1 MRICILGGF
10 NMHRLSNSLSICLFT
25 SVALITVPATAQD
38 ETAPVVDEAA
48 DGEIVVFGQG
58 ETRQVQEVS
67 SKELLILAP
76 GTSPL
81 KAIEKLPSV
90 SFQSADPFGTYE
102 WSSRISI
109 RGFNQNQLGFTLDG
123 IPLGDSSY
131 GNNNGLHIGRAIISE
146 NIGVTRVSQG
156 SGSIGTQATNN
167 LGGTLEFF
175 SADPT
180 GGLGFDANLTYGSE
194 NTVRGFGRFN
204 FGEAG
209 GIRGFVSGVYHNAEK
224 WKGGGDQ
231 RNWQINAKAIIPVG
245 DAEFDAYFGYSD
257 RAEQDYQDLSLEII
271 DRLGYN
277 HDNFFPNYALAIQI
291 ADIANNIDLRN
302 NSTGALGGD
311 GRSDI
316 TGNAPTNPAAGTVFP
331 APYISIDDSYYD
343 ASGLR
348 KDTLAAYGL
357 TAPLDEGVTFK
368 IKAYYHDN
376 TGQGTWATPYV
387 PSPNGVPLSV
397 RTTEYDIQRGGVFGS
412 LNAQIGDHE
421 ITIGGWYEHND
432 FTQAR
437 RFYAFDSR
445 TAPNRDL
452 TNFQRNPFFTQWL
465 FDFNTDTLQYHV
477 QDKISLGNLTI
488 NLGWKGFQ
496 VNNEASPRVQGALA
510 AGKIRSKDWFQP
522 HAGLA
527 YRLNDKA
534 EVFGGF
540 TQVTRAFVS
549 SATSGPFS
557 TTQAG
562 FNALIARGLKPEESD
577 TYELGVRYNDTI
589 FNGVIG
595 VYYVNF
601 RNRLLGV
608 QTGAGIV
615 GNPAILQNVGSVRS
629 LGFEAA
635 GDVRLGGGLSL
646 FASYSYNDAT
656 YRDDVVI
663 PPSAITTP
671 PTPPNIIPTSGRNVV
686 DAPKHLLKG
695 EVMYDS
701 DTFFGRLG
709 ANYMSRRYF
718 NYLNDRSVSGRVLVD
733 ATLGYR
739 FDAGLRS
746 PIELQ
751 LNATN
756 LLDKDYVST
765 IGSNGFGN
773 SGDNQ
778 TLLAG
783 APQQFF
789 ATVKVGF

>member
-1 MRICILGGF
+1 MRKF
-10 NMHRLSNSLSICLFT
+10 ASIFLA
-25 SVALITVPATAQD
+25 SAALIASPAIAQQANPPADTDTV
-38 ETAPVVDEAA
+38 EE
-48 DGEIVVFGQG
+48 EIVVFGQG
-58 ETRQVQEVS
+58 ETRQVQEIS
-67 SKELLILAP
+67 SKELLILVP

-90 SFQSADPFGTYE
+90 NFQSADPFGTYE
-102 WSSRISI
+102 WSSRVSI
-109 RGFNQNQLGFTLDG
+109 RGFNQNQLGYTLDG
-123 IPLGDSSY
+123 IPLGDSTY

-175 SADPT
+175 SADPSD
-180 GGLGFDANLTYGSE
+180 GLGVDANLTYGSE
-194 NTVRGFGRFN
+194 NTIRGFGRVN
-204 FGEAG
+204 FGEAD
-209 GIRGFVSGVYHNAEK
+209 GIRGFISGVYHNAEK

-245 DAEFDAYFGYSD
+245 VAEFDAYFAYSD
-257 RAEQDYQDLSLEII
+257 RAEQDYQDLSLEMIA
-271 DRLGYN
+271 RLGYD
-277 HDNFFPNYALAIQI
+277 HDNFFPDYATAIRAAQGVFTAPI
-291 ADIANNIDLRN
+291 NNL
-302 NSTGALGGD
+302 
-311 GRSDI
+311 
-316 TGNAPTNPAAGTVFP
+316 
-331 APYISIDDSYYD
+331 DDSYYD

-357 TAPLDEGVTFK
+357 TAPLGDGVTFK

-376 TGQGTWATPYV
+376 TGQGTWGTPYV
-387 PSPNGVPLSV
+387 PSPNGVPMSI
-397 RTTEYDIQRGGVFGS
+397 RTTEYDIQRGGVFSS
-412 LNAQIGDHE
+412 LNAEVGDHE
-421 ITIGGWYEHND
+421 ITVGGWYEHND

-437 RFYAFDSR
+437 RFYAYESL
-445 TAPNRDL
+445 TTPGRDH
-452 TNFQRNPFFTQWL
+452 TKFQRNPFFTQWL
-465 FDFNTDTLQYHV
+465 FDFNTDTLQYYV
-477 QDKISLGNLTI
+477 QDKISLGDLTI

-496 VNNEASPRVQGALA
+496 VNNEADPRIQGALA
-510 AGKIRSKDWFQP
+510 AGKIKSTDWFQP
-522 HAGLA
+522 HAGVA
-527 YRLNDKA
+527 YKLTDKA
-534 EVFGGF
+534 EIFGGF

-577 TYELGVRYNDTI
+577 TYELGARYNDSV

-629 LGFEAA
+629 IGFEAA
-635 GDVRLGGGLSL
+635 GDLRLGGGLTL
-646 FASYSYNDAT
+646 FASYSYTDAS
-656 YRDDVVI
+656 YRDDVV
-663 PPSAITTP
+663 TP
-671 PTPPNIIPTSGRNVV
+671 TAIIPTKGKDVV
-686 DAPKHLLKG
+686 DTPKHLLRG
-695 EVMYDS
+695 EIAYDS
-701 DTFFGRLG
+701 DSFFGRIG
-709 ANYMSRRYF
+709 ANYMSKRYF
-718 NYLNDRSVSGRVLVD
+718 NYLNDRSVSSRVLVD
-733 ATLGYR
+733 ATIGYR
-739 FDAGLRS
+739 FDMGMRT

-756 LLDKDYVST
+756 LLDKKYVST

>member
-1 MRICILGGF
+1 MRK
-10 NMHRLSNSLSICLFT
+10 
-25 SVALITVPATAQD
+25 ITVMLLAGVAFGSVPVMAQQSNAPTTAGS
-38 ETAPVVDEAA
+38 EEA
-48 DGEIVVFGQG
+48 EIVVFGQG

-102 WSSRISI
+102 WSSRVSI
-109 RGFNQNQLGFTLDG
+109 RGFNQNQLGYTLDG

-175 SADPT
+175 SADPSD
-180 GGLGFDANLTYGSE
+180 GFGADANLTYGSS
-194 NTVRGFGRFN
+194 NTMRAFGRIN

-209 GIRGFVSGVYHNAEK
+209 GVRGFLSGVYHNADK
-224 WKGGGDQ
+224 WKGGGEQ
-231 RNWQINAKAIIPVG
+231 RSMHVNAKAIIPVG
-245 DAEFDAYFGYSD
+245 DAEFDGFFSYSD
-257 RAEQDYQDLSLEII
+257 RAEQDYQDLSLEMIN
-271 DRLGYN
+271 RLGYD
-277 HDNFFPNYALAIQI
+277 HDNYFPDYAKAIAAARGVYVAPI
-291 ADIANNIDLRN
+291 NNL
-302 NSTGALGGD
+302 
-311 GRSDI
+311 
-316 TGNAPTNPAAGTVFP
+316 
-331 APYISIDDSYYD
+331 DDSYYD

-348 KDTLAAYGL
+348 KDTLASYGL
-357 TAPLDEGVTFK
+357 FATLADGVTFK
-368 IKAYYHDN
+368 IKAYYHNN
-376 TGQGTWATPYV
+376 TGQGTWGTPYV
-387 PSPNGVPLSV
+387 PSPNGVPMSA
-397 RTTEYDIQRGGVFGS
+397 RTTEYDIQRGGVFSS
-412 LNAQIGDHE
+412 LNAEVGDHE
-421 ITIGGWYEHND
+421 VTVGSWYEHND

-437 RFYAFDSR
+437 RFYAYESNTTPGLDHTKF
-445 TAPNRDL
+445 L
-452 TNFQRNPFFTQWL
+452 TNPFFTQWL
-465 FDFNTDTLQYHV
+465 FDFNTDTLQYYV
-477 QDKISLGNLTI
+477 QDKISLGDLTI

-496 VNNEASPRVQGALA
+496 VNNESDPRIQGSLA
-510 AGKIRSKDWFQP
+510 AGKIKSQDWFQP
-522 HAGLA
+522 HAGVA
-527 YRLNDKA
+527 YKLTDKA
-534 EVFGGF
+534 EIFGGF

-549 SATSGPFS
+549 SATSGPFA

-562 FNALIARGLKPEESD
+562 FNALVTRGLKPESSD
-577 TYELGVRYNDTI
+577 TFELGARYNDNV

-635 GDVRLGGGLSL
+635 GDVRLGGGMTL
-646 FASYSYNDAT
+646 FASYSYTGAT
-656 YRDDVVI
+656 YRENVI
-663 PPSAITTP
+663 TP
-671 PTPPNIIPTSGRNVV
+671 TAVIATKGKEVV
-686 DAPKHLLKG
+686 DTPKHLLRG
-695 EVMYDS
+695 EFAYDN
-701 DTFFGRLG
+701 DAFFGRVG
-709 ANYMSRRYF
+709 ANYMSKRYF
-718 NYLNDRSVSGRVLVD
+718 NYLNDRSVPSRVLVD
-733 ATLGYR
+733 ATVGYR
-739 FDAGLRS
+739 LDAGLRA
-746 PIELQ
+746 PLELQ

-756 LLDKDYVST
+756 LFGIDYVST

-783 APQQFF
+783 SPRQVFVTLKADF
-789 ATVKVGF
+789 

>member
-1 MRICILGGF
+1 MRKI
-10 NMHRLSNSLSICLFT
+10 
-25 SVALITVPATAQD
+25 SVLLLVTAAFGAAPAMAQEATAPAAD
-38 ETAPVVDEAA
+38 SVDE
-48 DGEIVVFGQG
+48 EIVVFGKG
-58 ETRQVQEVS
+58 ETRQVQEVG
-67 SKELLILAP
+67 SKELLLLAP

-90 SFQSADPFGTYE
+90 NFQSADPFGTYE
-102 WSSRISI
+102 WSSRVSI
-109 RGFNQNQLGFTLDG
+109 RGFNQNQLGYSLDG

-156 SGSIGTQATNN
+156 AGSIGTQATNN

-175 SADPT
+175 SADVKD
-180 GGLGFDANLTYGSE
+180 GFGVDANLTYGSE
-194 NTVRGFGRFN
+194 NTMRAFSRVN

-209 GIRGFVSGVYHNAEK
+209 GVRGFVSGVYHKADK
-224 WKGGGDQ
+224 WKGGGEQ
-231 RNWQINAKAIIPVG
+231 KNWQFNAKAIIPVG
-245 DAEFDAYFGYSD
+245 DAEFDAYFAYSD
-257 RAEQDYQDLSLEII
+257 RAEQDYQDLSLEMIR
-271 DRLGYN
+271 RLGYN
-277 HDNFFPNYALAIQI
+277 HDNYFPNYAKAINAARGI
-291 ADIANNIDLRN
+291 FVAPINNL
-302 NSTGALGGD
+302 
-311 GRSDI
+311 
-316 TGNAPTNPAAGTVFP
+316 
-331 APYISIDDSYYD
+331 DDSYYD

-348 KDTLAAYGL
+348 KDTLASYGL
-357 TAPLDEGVTFK
+357 TAPLGEGVTFK

-376 TGQGTWATPYV
+376 TGQGTWGTPYV
-387 PSPNGVPLSV
+387 PSPNGVPMSV
-397 RTTEYDIQRGGVFGS
+397 RTTEYDIQRGGVFSS
-412 LNAQIGDHE
+412 LNAQVGDHE

-437 RFYAFDSR
+437 RFYAYESN
-445 TAPNRDL
+445 TTPGRDHL
-452 TNFQRNPFFTQWL
+452 KFMRNPFFTQWL
-465 FDFNTDTLQYHV
+465 FDFNTDTLQYYV
-477 QDKISLGNLTI
+477 QDKITLGDLTI
-488 NLGWKGFQ
+488 NVGWKGFQ
-496 VNNEASPRVQGALA
+496 VNNESDPRIQGSLA
-510 AGKIRSKDWFQP
+510 AGKIKTKDWFQP
-522 HAGLA
+522 HVGVA
-527 YRLNDKA
+527 YQLNDKA

-577 TYELGVRYNDTI
+577 TFELGARYNDNV

-615 GNPAILQNVGSVRS
+615 GNPAILQNVGAVRS
-629 LGFEAA
+629 IGFEAA
-635 GDVRLGGGLSL
+635 GDLRLGGGLSL
-646 FASYSYNDAT
+646 FASYSYTGAT
-656 YRDDVVI
+656 YRDNVI
-663 PPSAITTP
+663 TP
-671 PTPPNIIPTSGRNVV
+671 TATIATDGKDLV
-686 DAPKHLLKG
+686 DTPKHLLRG
-695 EVMYDS
+695 EIAYDS
-701 DTFFGRLG
+701 DTFFGRVG
-709 ANYMSRRYF
+709 ANYMSKRYF
-718 NYLNDRSVSGRVLVD
+718 TYLNDQSVPSRVLVD

-739 FDAGLRS
+739 FDAGLRA

-756 LLDKDYVST
+756 LLDKAYVAT

>member
-1 MRICILGGF
+1 MR
-10 NMHRLSNSLSICLFT
+10 NLSITLLASCAFI
-25 SVALITVPATAQD
+25 ALPVHAADDMAADAAT
-38 ETAPVVDEAA
+38 EEAA
-48 DGEIVVFGQG
+48 DEIIVFGRG
-58 ETRQVQEVS
+58 ETRQVQELNN
-67 SKELLILAP
+67 KELLILAP

-90 SFQSADPFGTYE
+90 NFQSADPFGTYE
-102 WSSRISI
+102 WSSRVSI
-109 RGFNQNQLGFTLDG
+109 RGFNQNQLGYTLDG
-123 IPLGDSSY
+123 IPLGDSTY

-175 SADPT
+175 SGDFSD
-180 GGLGFDANLTYGSE
+180 GLGVDANLTYGSE
-194 NTVRGFGRFN
+194 NTIRGFGRVN

-209 GIRGFVSGVYHNAEK
+209 GMRGFVSGVYHNAEK

-245 DAEFDAYFGYSD
+245 EAEFDAYFAYSD
-257 RAEQDYQDLSLEII
+257 RAEQDYQDLSLEMIG
-271 DRLGYN
+271 RLGYN
-277 HDNFFPNYALAIQI
+277 HDNYFPDYAKAINAARGI
-291 ADIANNIDLRN
+291 FVAPINNL
-302 NSTGALGGD
+302 
-311 GRSDI
+311 
-316 TGNAPTNPAAGTVFP
+316 
-331 APYISIDDSYYD
+331 DDSYYD

-357 TAPLDEGVTFK
+357 TAPLGDGVTFK

-376 TGQGTWATPYV
+376 TGQGTWGTPYV
-387 PSPNGVPLSV
+387 ASPNGVPMSV
-397 RTTEYDIQRGGVFGS
+397 RTTEYDIQRGGVFSS
-412 LNAQIGDHE
+412 LNAQVGDHE
-421 ITIGGWYEHND
+421 ITVGGWYEHND

-437 RFYAFDSR
+437 RFYAYDSV
-445 TAPNRDL
+445 TSPGRDH
-452 TNFQRNPFFTQWL
+452 TKFQRNPFFTQWL
-465 FDFNTDTLQYHV
+465 FDFNTDTLQYYV
-477 QDKISLGNLTI
+477 QDKISLGDLTI

-496 VNNEASPRVQGALA
+496 VNNEADPRVQGALA
-510 AGKIRSKDWFQP
+510 AGKIKSKDWFQP
-522 HAGLA
+522 HAGVA
-527 YRLNDKA
+527 YKLNDKA
-534 EVFGGF
+534 EIFGGF

-562 FNALIARGLKPEESD
+562 FNALLVRGLKPEESD
-577 TYELGVRYNDTI
+577 TYELGARYNDPV

-615 GNPAILQNVGSVRS
+615 GNPAILQNVGGVRS
-629 LGFEAA
+629 IGFEAA
-635 GDVRLGGGLSL
+635 GDVRLGGGMTL
-646 FASYSYNDAT
+646 FASYSYTDAS
-656 YRDDVVI
+656 YRDNVITPTATILTKGKDVVD
-663 PPSAITTP
+663 T
-671 PTPPNIIPTSGRNVV
+671 
-686 DAPKHLLKG
+686 PKHLLRG
-695 EVMYDS
+695 EIAYDS
-701 DTFFGRLG
+701 DTFFGRVG
-709 ANYMSRRYF
+709 ANYMSKRYF
-718 NYLNDRSVSGRVLVD
+718 NYLNDRSVAARVLVD

-756 LLDKDYVST
+756 LLDKKYVAT

-783 APQQFF
+783 SPQQFF

>member
-1 MRICILGGF
+1 MRKITMMLLAGVAFGSVPV
-10 NMHRLSNSLSICLFT
+10 MAQQSNAPT
-25 SVALITVPATAQD
+25 TAD
-38 ETAPVVDEAA
+38 SEEA
-48 DGEIVVFGQG
+48 EIVVFGQG

-102 WSSRISI
+102 WSSRVSI
-109 RGFNQNQLGFTLDG
+109 RGFNQNQLGYTLDG

-175 SADPT
+175 SADPSD
-180 GGLGFDANLTYGSE
+180 GFGADANLTYGSS
-194 NTVRGFGRFN
+194 NTMRAFGRIN

-209 GIRGFVSGVYHNAEK
+209 GVRGFLSGVYHNADK
-224 WKGGGDQ
+224 WKGGGEQ
-231 RNWQINAKAIIPVG
+231 RSMHVNAKAIIPVG
-245 DAEFDAYFGYSD
+245 DAEFDGFFSYSD
-257 RAEQDYQDLSLEII
+257 RAEQDYQDLSLEMIN
-271 DRLGYN
+271 RLGYD
-277 HDNFFPNYALAIQI
+277 HDNYFPDYAKAISAARGVYVAPI
-291 ADIANNIDLRN
+291 NNL
-302 NSTGALGGD
+302 
-311 GRSDI
+311 
-316 TGNAPTNPAAGTVFP
+316 
-331 APYISIDDSYYD
+331 DDSYYD

-348 KDTLAAYGL
+348 KDTLASYGL
-357 TAPLDEGVTFK
+357 TAPLADGVTFK
-368 IKAYYHDN
+368 IKAYYHNN
-376 TGQGTWATPYV
+376 TGQGTWGTPYV
-387 PSPNGVPLSV
+387 PSPNGVPMSA
-397 RTTEYDIQRGGVFGS
+397 RTTEYDIQRGGVFSS
-412 LNAQIGDHE
+412 LNAEVGDHE
-421 ITIGGWYEHND
+421 VTVGSWYEHND

-437 RFYAFDSR
+437 RFYAYESNTTPGLDHTKF
-445 TAPNRDL
+445 L
-452 TNFQRNPFFTQWL
+452 TNPFFTQWL
-465 FDFNTDTLQYHV
+465 FDFNTDTLQYYV
-477 QDKISLGNLTI
+477 QDKISLGDLTI

-496 VNNEASPRVQGALA
+496 VNNESDPRIQGSLA
-510 AGKIRSKDWFQP
+510 AGKIKSQDWFQP
-522 HAGLA
+522 HAGVA
-527 YRLNDKA
+527 YKLTDKA
-534 EVFGGF
+534 EIFGGF

-549 SATSGPFS
+549 SATSGPFA

-562 FNALIARGLKPEESD
+562 FNALVTRGLKPESSD
-577 TYELGVRYNDTI
+577 TFELGARYNDNV

-635 GDVRLGGGLSL
+635 GDVRLGGGMTL
-646 FASYSYNDAT
+646 FASYSYTGAT
-656 YRDDVVI
+656 YRENVI
-663 PPSAITTP
+663 TP
-671 PTPPNIIPTSGRNVV
+671 TAVIATKGKEVV
-686 DAPKHLLKG
+686 DTPKHLLRG
-695 EVMYDS
+695 EFAYDN
-701 DTFFGRLG
+701 DAFFGRVG
-709 ANYMSRRYF
+709 ANYMSKRYF
-718 NYLNDRSVSGRVLVD
+718 NYLNDRSVPSRVLVD
-733 ATLGYR
+733 ATVGYR
-739 FDAGLRS
+739 LDAGLRA
-746 PIELQ
+746 PLELQ

-756 LLDKDYVST
+756 LFGIDYVST

-783 APQQFF
+783 SPRQVFVTLKA
-789 ATVKVGF
+789 GF

>member
-1 MRICILGGF
+1 MRKFTSIL
-10 NMHRLSNSLSICLFT
+10 LA
-25 SVALITVPATAQD
+25 SVALIASPAMAQQANSPA
-38 ETAPVVDEAA
+38 ETETTED
-48 DGEIVVFGQG
+48 EIVVFGQG
-58 ETRQVQEVS
+58 ETRQVQEIS

-90 SFQSADPFGTYE
+90 NFQSADPFGTYE
-102 WSSRISI
+102 WSSRVSI
-109 RGFNQNQLGFTLDG
+109 RGFNQNQLGYTLDG
-123 IPLGDSSY
+123 IPLGDSTY

-175 SADPT
+175 SADPSD
-180 GGLGFDANLTYGSE
+180 GFGVDANLTYGSE
-194 NTVRGFGRFN
+194 NTIRGFGRVN
-204 FGEAG
+204 FGEAD
-209 GIRGFVSGVYHNAEK
+209 GIRGFISGVYHNAEK

-245 DAEFDAYFGYSD
+245 VAEFDAYFAYSD
-257 RAEQDYQDLSLEII
+257 RAEQDYQDLSLEMIA
-271 DRLGYN
+271 RLGYD
-277 HDNFFPNYALAIQI
+277 HDNYFPDYAAAIRAAQGVFVAPI
-291 ADIANNIDLRN
+291 NNL
-302 NSTGALGGD
+302 
-311 GRSDI
+311 
-316 TGNAPTNPAAGTVFP
+316 
-331 APYISIDDSYYD
+331 DDSYYD

-357 TAPLDEGVTFK
+357 TAPLGDGVTFK

-376 TGQGTWATPYV
+376 TGQGTWGTPYV
-387 PSPNGVPLSV
+387 PSPNGVPMSI
-397 RTTEYDIQRGGVFGS
+397 RTTEYDIQRGGVFSS
-412 LNAQIGDHE
+412 LNAEVGDHE
-421 ITIGGWYEHND
+421 ITVGGWYEHND

-437 RFYAFDSR
+437 RFYAYESL
-445 TAPNRDL
+445 TTPGRDHTKL
-452 TNFQRNPFFTQWL
+452 QRNPFFTQWL
-465 FDFNTDTLQYHV
+465 FDFNTDTLQYYV
-477 QDKISLGNLTI
+477 QDKISLGDLTI

-496 VNNEASPRVQGALA
+496 VNNEADPRVQGALA
-510 AGKIRSKDWFQP
+510 AGKIKSRDWFQP
-522 HAGLA
+522 HAGVA
-527 YRLNDKA
+527 YKLTDKA

-577 TYELGVRYNDTI
+577 TYELGARYNDSV

-629 LGFEAA
+629 IGFEAA
-635 GDVRLGGGLSL
+635 GDLRLGGGLTL
-646 FASYSYNDAT
+646 FASYSYTDAS
-656 YRDDVVI
+656 YRDDVV
-663 PPSAITTP
+663 TP
-671 PTPPNIIPTSGRNVV
+671 TAIIPTKGKDVV
-686 DAPKHLLKG
+686 DTPKHLLRG
-695 EVMYDS
+695 EIAYDS
-701 DTFFGRLG
+701 DSFFGRIG
-709 ANYMSRRYF
+709 ANYMSKRYF
-718 NYLNDRSVSGRVLVD
+718 NYLNDRSVSSRVLVD
-733 ATLGYR
+733 ATIGYR
-739 FDAGLRS
+739 FDMGMRT

-756 LLDKDYVST
+756 LLDKKYVST

>member
-1 MRICILGGF
+1 MRT
-10 NMHRLSNSLSICLFT
+10 FT
-25 SVALITVPATAQD
+25 SILLASAALIASPAMAQQANTPADTDTA
-38 ETAPVVDEAA
+38 EE
-48 DGEIVVFGQG
+48 EIVVFGQG
-58 ETRQVQEVS
+58 ETRQVQEIN
-67 SKELLILAP
+67 SKELLLLAP

-90 SFQSADPFGTYE
+90 NFQSADPFGTYE
-102 WSSRISI
+102 WSSRVSI
-109 RGFNQNQLGFTLDG
+109 RGFNQNQLGYTLDG
-123 IPLGDSSY
+123 IPLGDSTY
-131 GNNNGLHIGRAIISE
+131 GNNNGLHIGRAIISD

-175 SADPT
+175 SADPKD
-180 GGLGFDANLTYGSE
+180 GFGVDANLTYGSE
-194 NTVRGFGRFN
+194 NTIRGFGRVN
-204 FGEAG
+204 FGEAD
-209 GIRGFVSGVYHNAEK
+209 GIRGFISGVYHNAEK

-245 DAEFDAYFGYSD
+245 VAEFDAYFAYSD
-257 RAEQDYQDLSLEII
+257 RAEQDYQDLSLEMIA
-271 DRLGYN
+271 RLGYD
-277 HDNFFPNYALAIQI
+277 HDNFFPDYATAIRAAQGVFVAPI
-291 ADIANNIDLRN
+291 NNL
-302 NSTGALGGD
+302 
-311 GRSDI
+311 
-316 TGNAPTNPAAGTVFP
+316 
-331 APYISIDDSYYD
+331 DDSYYD

-357 TAPLDEGVTFK
+357 TAPLGDGVTFK

-376 TGQGTWATPYV
+376 TGQGTWGTPYV
-387 PSPNGVPLSV
+387 ASPNGVPMSI
-397 RTTEYDIQRGGVFGS
+397 RTTEYDIQRGGVFSS
-412 LNAQIGDHE
+412 LNADIGDHE
-421 ITIGGWYEHND
+421 ITVGGWYEHND

-437 RFYAFDSR
+437 RFYAYESL
-445 TAPNRDL
+445 TTPGRDH
-452 TNFQRNPFFTQWL
+452 TKFQRNPFFTQWL
-465 FDFNTDTLQYHV
+465 FDFNTDTLQYYV
-477 QDKISLGNLTI
+477 QDKISMGDLTI
-488 NLGWKGFQ
+488 NVGWKGFQ
-496 VNNEASPRVQGALA
+496 VNNEADPRVQGALA
-510 AGKIRSKDWFQP
+510 AGKIKSTDWFQP
-522 HAGLA
+522 HAGVA
-527 YRLNDKA
+527 YKLSDKA
-534 EVFGGF
+534 EIFGGF

-577 TYELGVRYNDTI
+577 TYELGARYNDSV

-608 QTGAGIV
+608 QTGAGII

-629 LGFEAA
+629 IGFEAA
-635 GDVRLGGGLSL
+635 VDLRLGGGLTL
-646 FASYSYNDAT
+646 FASYSYNDAS
-656 YRDDVVI
+656 YRDNVV
-663 PPSAITTP
+663 TP
-671 PTPPNIIPTSGRNVV
+671 TAIIPTKGKDVV
-686 DAPKHLLKG
+686 DTPKHLLRG
-695 EVMYDS
+695 EIAYDS
-701 DTFFGRLG
+701 DSLFGRIG
-709 ANYMSRRYF
+709 ANYMSKRYF
-718 NYLNDRSVSGRVLVD
+718 NYLNDRSVSSRVLID

-739 FDAGLRS
+739 FDMGMRT

-756 LLDKDYVST
+756 LLDKKYVST

>member
-1 MRICILGGF
+1 MRNI
-10 NMHRLSNSLSICLFT
+10 SIFLLASAAALAT
-25 SVALITVPATAQD
+25 PALAQNAAPPADDEVATD
-38 ETAPVVDEAA
+38 E
-48 DGEIVVFGQG
+48 IIVFGRG
-58 ETRQVQEVS
+58 ETRQVQELNN
-67 SKELLILAP
+67 KELLILAP

-90 SFQSADPFGTYE
+90 NFQSADPFGTYE
-102 WSSRISI
+102 WSSRVSI
-109 RGFNQNQLGFTLDG
+109 RGFNQNQLGYTLDG

-175 SADPT
+175 SGDFSD
-180 GGLGFDANLTYGSE
+180 GFGLDANLTYGSE
-194 NTVRGFGRFN
+194 NTIRGFGRVN
-204 FGEAG
+204 FGEAD
-209 GIRGFVSGVYHNAEK
+209 GIRGFISGVYHNADK
-224 WKGGGDQ
+224 WKGGGEQ
-231 RNWQINAKAIIPVG
+231 RNWQINAKALIPVG
-245 DAEFDAYFGYSD
+245 EAEFDAYFAYSD
-257 RAEQDYQDLSLEII
+257 RAEQDYQDLSLEMIS
-271 DRLGYN
+271 RLGYD
-277 HDNFFPNYALAIQI
+277 HDNFFPNYTAAI
-291 ADIANNIDLRN
+291 AAARGVFTAPLNNL
-302 NSTGALGGD
+302 
-311 GRSDI
+311 
-316 TGNAPTNPAAGTVFP
+316 
-331 APYISIDDSYYD
+331 DDSYYD

-387 PSPNGVPLSV
+387 PSPTGVPISV

-412 LNAQIGDHE
+412 LNAQVGDHE
-421 ITIGGWYEHND
+421 ITVGGWYEHND

-437 RFYAFDSR
+437 RFYAFNSL
-445 TAPNRDL
+445 TTPSRDL
-452 TNFQRNPFFTQWL
+452 TKFQRGPFFSQWL
-465 FDFNTDTLQYHV
+465 FDFNTDTLQYYM
-477 QDKISLGNLTI
+477 QDKITVGDLTI

-496 VNNEASPRVQGALA
+496 VNNEATPRVQGALA
-510 AGKIRSKDWFQP
+510 AGKIKSKDWFQP
-522 HAGLA
+522 HAGVA
-527 YRLNDKA
+527 YRINDKA
-534 EVFGGF
+534 ELFGGF

-549 SATSGPFS
+549 SSTSGPFS

-562 FNALIARGLKPEESD
+562 FNALLARGLKPEQSD
-577 TYELGVRYNDTI
+577 TYELGARYNDPV

-608 QTGAGIV
+608 PTGPGIV
-615 GNPAILQNVGSVRS
+615 GNPAILQNVGAVRS
-629 LGFEAA
+629 IGFEAA
-635 GDVRLGGGLSL
+635 GDVRLGGGLTL
-646 FASYSYNDAT
+646 FASYSYTDAS
-656 YRDDVVI
+656 YRDNVI
-663 PPSAITTP
+663 TP
-671 PTPPNIIPTSGRNVV
+671 TAVIATQGKTVV
-686 DAPKHLLKG
+686 DTPKHLLRG
-695 EVMYDS
+695 EIAYDS
-701 DTFFGRLG
+701 DTFFGRVG
-709 ANYMSRRYF
+709 ANYMSKRYF
-718 NYLNDRSVSGRVLVD
+718 NYLNDRSVPSRVLVD

-751 LNATN
+751 FNATN
-756 LLDKDYVST
+756 LFDKDYVAT

-783 APQQFF
+783 APRQLF

>member
-1 MRICILGGF
+1 MRKITMMLLAGVTFGSVPV
-10 NMHRLSNSLSICLFT
+10 MAQQSNAPT
-25 SVALITVPATAQD
+25 TAD
-38 ETAPVVDEAA
+38 LEEA
-48 DGEIVVFGQG
+48 EIVVFGQG

-102 WSSRISI
+102 WSSRVSI
-109 RGFNQNQLGFTLDG
+109 RGFNQNQLGYTLDG

-175 SADPT
+175 SADPSD
-180 GGLGFDANLTYGSE
+180 GFGADANLTYGSS
-194 NTVRGFGRFN
+194 NTMRAFGRIN

-209 GIRGFVSGVYHNAEK
+209 GVRGFLSGVYHNAEK
-224 WKGGGDQ
+224 WKGGGEQ
-231 RNWQINAKAIIPVG
+231 RSMHVNAKAIIPVG
-245 DAEFDAYFGYSD
+245 DAEFDGFFSYSD
-257 RAEQDYQDLSLEII
+257 RAEQDYQDLSLEMIN
-271 DRLGYN
+271 RLGYD
-277 HDNFFPNYALAIQI
+277 HDNYFPDYAKAISAARGVYVAPI
-291 ADIANNIDLRN
+291 NNL
-302 NSTGALGGD
+302 
-311 GRSDI
+311 
-316 TGNAPTNPAAGTVFP
+316 
-331 APYISIDDSYYD
+331 DDSYYD

-348 KDTLAAYGL
+348 KDTLASYGL
-357 TAPLDEGVTFK
+357 TAPLADGVTFK
-368 IKAYYHDN
+368 IKAYYHNN
-376 TGQGTWATPYV
+376 TGQGTWGTPYV
-387 PSPNGVPLSV
+387 PSPNGVPMSA
-397 RTTEYDIQRGGVFGS
+397 RTTEYDIQRGGVFSS
-412 LNAQIGDHE
+412 LNAEVGDHE
-421 ITIGGWYEHND
+421 VTVGSWYEHND

-437 RFYAFDSR
+437 RFYAYESNTTPGLDHTKF
-445 TAPNRDL
+445 L
-452 TNFQRNPFFTQWL
+452 TNPFFTQWL
-465 FDFNTDTLQYHV
+465 FDFNTDTLQYYV
-477 QDKISLGNLTI
+477 QDKISLGDLTI

-496 VNNEASPRVQGALA
+496 VNNESDPRIQGSLA
-510 AGKIRSKDWFQP
+510 AGKIKSQDWFQP
-522 HAGLA
+522 HAGVA
-527 YRLNDKA
+527 YKLTDKA
-534 EVFGGF
+534 EIFGGF

-549 SATSGPFS
+549 SATSGPFA

-562 FNALIARGLKPEESD
+562 FNALVTRGLKPESSD
-577 TYELGVRYNDTI
+577 TFELGARYNDNV

-635 GDVRLGGGLSL
+635 GDVRLGGGMTL
-646 FASYSYNDAT
+646 FASYSYTGAT
-656 YRDDVVI
+656 YRENVI
-663 PPSAITTP
+663 TP
-671 PTPPNIIPTSGRNVV
+671 TAVIATKGKEVV
-686 DAPKHLLKG
+686 DTPKHLLRG
-695 EVMYDS
+695 EFAYDN
-701 DTFFGRLG
+701 DAFFGRVG
-709 ANYMSRRYF
+709 ANYMSKRYF
-718 NYLNDRSVSGRVLVD
+718 NYLNDRSVPSRVLVD
-733 ATLGYR
+733 ATVGYR
-739 FDAGLRS
+739 LDAGLRA
-746 PIELQ
+746 PLELQ

-756 LLDKDYVST
+756 LFGIDYVST

-783 APQQFF
+783 SPRQVFVTLKA
-789 ATVKVGF
+789 GF

>member
-1 MRICILGGF
+1 MRT
-10 NMHRLSNSLSICLFT
+10 FT
-25 SVALITVPATAQD
+25 SMLLASAALIASPAMAQQANLPAD
-38 ETAPVVDEAA
+38 TEAT
-48 DGEIVVFGQG
+48 DDEIVVFGQG
-58 ETRQVQEVS
+58 ETRQVQEIS

-90 SFQSADPFGTYE
+90 NFQSADPFGTYE
-102 WSSRISI
+102 WSSRVSI
-109 RGFNQNQLGFTLDG
+109 RGFNQNQLGYTLDG
-123 IPLGDSSY
+123 IPLGDSTY

-175 SADPT
+175 SADPSD
-180 GGLGFDANLTYGSE
+180 GFGVDAYLTYGSE
-194 NTVRGFGRFN
+194 NTVRGFGRVN
-204 FGEAG
+204 FGEAD
-209 GIRGFVSGVYHNAEK
+209 GIRGFISGVYHNAEK

-245 DAEFDAYFGYSD
+245 VAEFDAYFAYSD
-257 RAEQDYQDLSLEII
+257 RAEQDYQDLSLEMIA
-271 DRLGYN
+271 RLGYD
-277 HDNFFPNYALAIQI
+277 HDNYFPDYATAIRAAQGI
-291 ADIANNIDLRN
+291 FTAPINNL
-302 NSTGALGGD
+302 
-311 GRSDI
+311 
-316 TGNAPTNPAAGTVFP
+316 
-331 APYISIDDSYYD
+331 DDSYYD

-348 KDTLAAYGL
+348 KDTLASYGL
-357 TAPLDEGVTFK
+357 SAPLGDGVTFK

-376 TGQGTWATPYV
+376 TGQGTWGTPYV
-387 PSPNGVPLSV
+387 PSPNGVPMSI
-397 RTTEYDIQRGGVFGS
+397 RTTEYDIQRGGVFSS
-412 LNAQIGDHE
+412 LNAQVGDHE
-421 ITIGGWYEHND
+421 ITVGGWYEHND

-437 RFYAFDSR
+437 RFYAYESL
-445 TAPNRDL
+445 TTPGRDH
-452 TNFQRNPFFTQWL
+452 TKFQRNPFFTQWL
-465 FDFNTDTLQYHV
+465 FDFNTDTLQYYV
-477 QDKISLGNLTI
+477 QDKISLGDLTI

-496 VNNEASPRVQGALA
+496 VNNEADPRVQGALA
-510 AGKIRSKDWFQP
+510 AGKIKSRDWFQP
-522 HAGLA
+522 HAGVA
-527 YRLNDKA
+527 YKLTDKA
-534 EVFGGF
+534 EIFGGF

-577 TYELGVRYNDTI
+577 TYELGARYNDSV

-629 LGFEAA
+629 IGFEAA
-635 GDVRLGGGLSL
+635 GDLRLGGGLTL
-646 FASYSYNDAT
+646 FASYSYTDAS
-656 YRDDVVI
+656 YRDDVV
-663 PPSAITTP
+663 TP
-671 PTPPNIIPTSGRNVV
+671 TAIIPTKGKDVV
-686 DAPKHLLKG
+686 DTPKHLLRG
-695 EVMYDS
+695 EIAYDS
-701 DTFFGRLG
+701 DSFFGRIG
-709 ANYMSRRYF
+709 ANYMSKRYF
-718 NYLNDRSVSGRVLVD
+718 NYLNDRSVSSRVLVD
-733 ATLGYR
+733 ATIGYR
-739 FDAGLRS
+739 FDMGMRS

-756 LLDKDYVST
+756 LLDKKYVST

>member
-1 MRICILGGF
+1 MRK
-10 NMHRLSNSLSICLFT
+10 
-25 SVALITVPATAQD
+25 ITVMLLAGVAFGSVPVMAQQSNAPTTAD
-38 ETAPVVDEAA
+38 SEEA
-48 DGEIVVFGQG
+48 EIVVFGQG

-102 WSSRISI
+102 WSSRVSI
-109 RGFNQNQLGFTLDG
+109 RGFNQNQLGYTLDG

-175 SADPT
+175 SADPSD
-180 GGLGFDANLTYGSE
+180 GFGADANLTYGSS
-194 NTVRGFGRFN
+194 NTMRAFGRIN

-209 GIRGFVSGVYHNAEK
+209 GVRGFLSGVYHNADK
-224 WKGGGDQ
+224 WKGGGEQ
-231 RNWQINAKAIIPVG
+231 RSMHVNAKAIIPVG
-245 DAEFDAYFGYSD
+245 DAEFDGFFSYSD
-257 RAEQDYQDLSLEII
+257 RAEQDYQDLSLEMIN
-271 DRLGYN
+271 RLGYD
-277 HDNFFPNYALAIQI
+277 HDNYFPDYAKAISAARGVYVAPI
-291 ADIANNIDLRN
+291 NNL
-302 NSTGALGGD
+302 
-311 GRSDI
+311 
-316 TGNAPTNPAAGTVFP
+316 
-331 APYISIDDSYYD
+331 DDSYYD

-348 KDTLAAYGL
+348 KDTLASYGL
-357 TAPLDEGVTFK
+357 TAPLADGVTFK
-368 IKAYYHDN
+368 IKAYYHNN
-376 TGQGTWATPYV
+376 TGQGTWGTPYV
-387 PSPNGVPLSV
+387 PSPNGVPMSA
-397 RTTEYDIQRGGVFGS
+397 RTTEYDIQRGGVFSS
-412 LNAQIGDHE
+412 LNAEVGDHE
-421 ITIGGWYEHND
+421 VTVGSWYEHND

-437 RFYAFDSR
+437 RFYAYESNTTPGLDHTKF
-445 TAPNRDL
+445 L
-452 TNFQRNPFFTQWL
+452 TNPFFTQWL
-465 FDFNTDTLQYHV
+465 FDFNTDTLQYYV
-477 QDKISLGNLTI
+477 QDKISLGDLTI

-496 VNNEASPRVQGALA
+496 VNNESDPRIQGSLA
-510 AGKIRSKDWFQP
+510 AGKIKSQDWFQP
-522 HAGLA
+522 HAGVA
-527 YRLNDKA
+527 YKLTDKA
-534 EVFGGF
+534 EIFGGF

-549 SATSGPFS
+549 SATSGPFA

-562 FNALIARGLKPEESD
+562 FNALVTRGLKPESSD
-577 TYELGVRYNDTI
+577 TFELGARYNDNV

-635 GDVRLGGGLSL
+635 GDIRLGGGMTL
-646 FASYSYNDAT
+646 FASYSYTGAT
-656 YRDDVVI
+656 YRENVI
-663 PPSAITTP
+663 TP
-671 PTPPNIIPTSGRNVV
+671 TAVIATKGKEVV
-686 DAPKHLLKG
+686 DTPKHLLRG
-695 EVMYDS
+695 EFAYDN
-701 DTFFGRLG
+701 DAFFGRVG
-709 ANYMSRRYF
+709 ANYMSKRYF
-718 NYLNDRSVSGRVLVD
+718 NYLNDRSVPSRVLVD
-733 ATLGYR
+733 ATVGYR
-739 FDAGLRS
+739 LDAGLRA
-746 PIELQ
+746 PLELQ

-756 LLDKDYVST
+756 LFGIDYVST

-783 APQQFF
+783 SPRQVFVTLKA
-789 ATVKVGF
+789 GF

>member
-1 MRICILGGF
+1 MRRFITIL
-10 NMHRLSNSLSICLFT
+10 LASSAIAT
-25 SVALITVPATAQD
+25 SAMAQD
-38 ETAPVVDEAA
+38 ATNLPADEAV
-48 DGEIVVFGQG
+48 DNEEIVVFGQG
-58 ETRQVQEVS
+58 ETRQVQELS

-90 SFQSADPFGTYE
+90 NFQSADPFGTYE
-102 WSSRISI
+102 WSSRVSI

-175 SADPT
+175 SADPSD
-180 GGLGFDANLTYGSE
+180 GFGADANLTYGSE
-194 NTVRGFGRFN
+194 NTIRGFGRVN

-209 GIRGFVSGVYHNAEK
+209 GIRGFISGVYHNAEK

-245 DAEFDAYFGYSD
+245 EAEFDAYFSYSD
-257 RAEQDYQDLSLEII
+257 RAEQDYQDLSLEMIN
-271 DRLGYN
+271 RLGYD
-277 HDNFFPNYALAIQI
+277 HDNYFPDYATAIRAAQNI
-291 ADIANNIDLRN
+291 FVAPINNR
-302 NSTGALGGD
+302 
-311 GRSDI
+311 
-316 TGNAPTNPAAGTVFP
+316 
-331 APYISIDDSYYD
+331 DDSYYD

-357 TAPLDEGVTFK
+357 TAPLGEGVTFK

-376 TGQGTWATPYV
+376 TGQGTWGTPYV
-387 PSPNGVPLSV
+387 ASPNGVPMSV
-397 RTTEYDIQRGGVFGS
+397 RTTEYDIQRGGVFSS
-412 LNAQIGDHE
+412 LNAEVGDHE
-421 ITIGGWYEHND
+421 ITVGGWYEHND

-437 RFYAFDSR
+437 RFYAYES
-445 TAPNRDL
+445 L
-452 TNFQRNPFFTQWL
+452 TNPGRDHLEFQRNPFFTQWL
-465 FDFNTDTLQYHV
+465 FDFNTDTLQYYV
-477 QDKISLGNLTI
+477 QDKMTFGDLTV
-488 NLGWKGFQ
+488 NVGWKGFQ
-496 VNNEASPRVQGALA
+496 VNNESDPRVQGALA
-510 AGKIRSKDWFQP
+510 AGKIKSQDWFQP
-522 HAGLA
+522 HAGVA
-527 YRLNDKA
+527 YKISDKA
-534 EVFGGF
+534 ELFGGF

-562 FNALIARGLKPEESD
+562 FDALLARGLNPEESD
-577 TYELGVRYNDTI
+577 TYELGARYNDSV

-615 GNPAILQNVGSVRS
+615 GNPAILQNVGGVRS
-629 LGFEAA
+629 IGFEAA
-635 GDVRLGGGLSL
+635 GDVRLGGGLTL

-656 YRDDVVI
+656 YRDDVVV
-663 PPSAITTP
+663 PGTP
-671 PTPPNIIPTSGRNVV
+671 PTIVPIKGKTVV
-686 DAPKHLLKG
+686 DTPKHLLRG
-695 EVMYDS
+695 EIAYDS
-701 DTFFGRLG
+701 DSFFGRVG
-709 ANYMSRRYF
+709 ANYMSKRYF
-718 NYLNDRSVSGRVLVD
+718 TYTNDQSVGSRVLVD

-739 FDAGLRS
+739 FDMGWRS

-756 LLDKDYVST
+756 LFDKEYVST

-783 APQQFF
+783 APAQFF

>member
-1 MRICILGGF
+1 MRK
-10 NMHRLSNSLSICLFT
+10 
-25 SVALITVPATAQD
+25 ITVMLLAGVAFGSVPAMAQQS
-38 ETAPVVDEAA
+38 TAPTAVDSDES
-48 DGEIVVFGQG
+48 EIVVFGKG

-90 SFQSADPFGTYE
+90 NFQSADPFGTYE
-102 WSSRISI
+102 WSSRVSI
-109 RGFNQNQLGFTLDG
+109 RGFNQNQLGYTLDG

-175 SADPT
+175 SADSND
-180 GGLGFDANLTYGSE
+180 GSGVDANLTYGSS
-194 NTVRGFGRFN
+194 NTMRAFGRIN

-209 GIRGFVSGVYHNAEK
+209 GVRGFLSGVYHNADK
-224 WKGGGDQ
+224 WKGGGEQ
-231 RNWQINAKAIIPVG
+231 RSMHVNAKAIIPVG
-245 DAEFDAYFGYSD
+245 DAEFDAFFSYSD
-257 RAEQDYQDLSLEII
+257 RAEQDYQDLSLEMIN
-271 DRLGYN
+271 RLGYD
-277 HDNFFPNYALAIQI
+277 HDNYFPDYAKAIAAARGVFVAPI
-291 ADIANNIDLRN
+291 NNL
-302 NSTGALGGD
+302 
-311 GRSDI
+311 
-316 TGNAPTNPAAGTVFP
+316 
-331 APYISIDDSYYD
+331 DDSYYD

-348 KDTLAAYGL
+348 KDTLASYGL
-357 TAPLDEGVTFK
+357 TTPLGDGVTFK

-376 TGQGTWATPYV
+376 TGQGTWGTPYV
-387 PSPNGVPLSV
+387 ASPNGVPMSA
-397 RTTEYDIQRGGVFGS
+397 RTTEYDIQRGGIFSS
-412 LNAQIGDHE
+412 LNAEVGDHE
-421 ITIGGWYEHND
+421 VTIGGWYEHND

-437 RFYAFDSR
+437 RFYAYESNTTPGLDHTKF
-445 TAPNRDL
+445 L
-452 TNFQRNPFFTQWL
+452 RNPFFTQWL
-465 FDFNTDTLQYHV
+465 FDFNTDTLQYYV
-477 QDKISLGNLTI
+477 QDKISLGDLTI

-496 VNNEASPRVQGALA
+496 VNNESDPRIQGSLA
-510 AGKIRSKDWFQP
+510 AGKIKSQDWFQP
-522 HAGLA
+522 HAGVA
-527 YRLNDKA
+527 YKLTDKA
-534 EVFGGF
+534 EIFGGF

-562 FNALIARGLKPEESD
+562 FNALIARGLKPESSD
-577 TYELGVRYNDTI
+577 TFELGARYNDNV

-635 GDVRLGGGLSL
+635 GDVRLGGGLTL
-646 FASYSYNDAT
+646 FASYSYTGAT
-656 YRDDVVI
+656 YRDNVI
-663 PPSAITTP
+663 TP
-671 PTPPNIIPTSGRNVV
+671 TAVIATKGKEVV
-686 DAPKHLLKG
+686 DTPKHLLRG
-695 EVMYDS
+695 EVAYDS
-701 DTFFGRLG
+701 DAFFGRVG
-709 ANYMSRRYF
+709 ANYMSKRYF
-718 NYLNDRSVSGRVLVD
+718 NYLNDRSVPGRVLVD
-733 ATLGYR
+733 ATVGYR
-739 FDAGLRS
+739 LDAGLRA
-746 PIELQ
+746 PLELQ

-756 LLDKDYVST
+756 LFGKDYVAT

-783 APQQFF
+783 SPRQIFVTLKA
-789 ATVKVGF
+789 GF